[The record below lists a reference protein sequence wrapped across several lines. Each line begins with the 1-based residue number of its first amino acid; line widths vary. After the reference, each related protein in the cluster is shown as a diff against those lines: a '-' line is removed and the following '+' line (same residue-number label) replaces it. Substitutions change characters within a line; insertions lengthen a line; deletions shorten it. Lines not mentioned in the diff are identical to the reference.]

1 MFTRP
6 KIFVSP
12 SGALELN
19 REFLLFRGVNP
30 DSDDDSSFP
39 TELIYCHGHGRIHAK
54 GLCTVTNALK
64 LPADESLPEC
74 YRRADH

>member
-1 MFTRP
+1 MNQGGGTDER
-6 KIFVSP
+6 
-12 SGALELN
+12 ADD
-19 REFLLFRGVNP
+19 

-54 GLCTVTNALK
+54 GLCAVTNALK

-74 YRRADH
+74 YRRADR